1 MRGINTFL
9 KGILTEEQEEALK
22 NKVKVFIADAKS
34 DYKPSEEDVYKE
46 AKDRGM
52 YRYLNESKGGAA
64 FNEGGMPTQM
74 QMAFMDDGGLKDE
87 GGEVDPESGNDV
99 PSGSLKKEV
108 RDDMP
113 TMLSEGEFVFPA
125 DVVRYIGLEKLM
137 VMRQEAKQGLKTME
151 AMGQMGNAEDA
162 TVPDDLPFGMAD
174 LIVIAGGAEEKENK
188 DKPQEMQTGGMSTQL
203 RQLGTQQPVPMR
215 TTNRNIQMPTVNLVN
230 PDGTTGT
237 SPSVTAAQNILNPQV
252 QQPAAA
258 QPAQLQDPRDS
269 VGGVQGFDP
278 RPDTMGIAKPFNEY
292 KGTDF
297 ADNAQS
303 YENFVGKFL
312 SYTPLTTIANMS
324 YNSGKKVA
332 TDALVAG
339 KYKDGKPLTDFD
351 KIALAKYLTVERPT
365 NSILE
370 SLGTFL
376 NKTFTG
382 VDEDL
387 QEEDSTE
394 RDRINTLLMEAKAG
408 ITLLENNRVKIGT
421 KTYTQDEL
429 NEAIEKL
436 RPKKQPLVTQ
446 DYINPTTGEKE
457 GVTQIGQIFENSGF
471 VNYNGSRITYMGDV
485 GGTGTPSMDI
495 FKVIGPDGKEKII
508 RRYEIENAGVNT
520 TGLNSTNNVLNYLA
534 GIKNPQ
540 GDIDNLNSKIAEVS
554 GAIDKIVRTPEEEQL
569 IQGMQNIPSGQK
581 SNFVNPYSVTDS
593 FLPKPPTQEEKQL
606 MEGMQNIPS
615 GEVSPTITKEASPEA
630 ETGSGFNL
638 GDISLLRAYNTYKKG
653 IGNLFTPVKEDSP
666 KVKTESPI
674 VDSPFATSQFK
685 LGLSQGPQGPE
696 GLLPSM
702 SPEAERV
709 NRYLTDAPGVNLVK
723 GPAADSNNPTA
734 KENKTTY
741 DAGPVITQPNKNL
754 GKIFTPDE
762 LSNIVDEKKKEQQTK
777 TGQLTGKG
785 YVGGKGFKAGGLAKM
800 KTKSTAKKRKGG
812 LASQK

>member
-1 MRGINTFL
+1 
-9 KGILTEEQEEALK
+9 
-22 NKVKVFIADAKS
+22 
-34 DYKPSEEDVYKE
+34 
-46 AKDRGM
+46 
-52 YRYLNESKGGAA
+52 
-64 FNEGGMPTQM
+64 
-74 QMAFMDDGGLKDE
+74 
-87 GGEVDPESGNDV
+87 
-99 PSGSLKKEV
+99 
-108 RDDMP
+108 MP

-137 VMRQEAKQGLKTME
+137 MMRQEAKQGLKTME

-174 LIVIAGGAEEKENK
+174 LVVIAGGKESK
-188 DKPQEMQTGGMSTQL
+188 DEPQEMNTGGMSTQL

-252 QQPAAA
+252 QQPAVA

-382 VDEDL
+382 VDEDP

-394 RDRINTLLMEAKAG
+394 RDRINTLLMKADAG
-408 ITLLENNRVKIGT
+408 VTLLENNTVKIGT
-421 KTYTQDEL
+421 KTYTQNEL

-436 RPKKQPLVTQ
+436 RPKKQPLLTQ

-540 GDIDNLNSKIAEVS
+540 GDIDNINSKIGEAS

-581 SNFVNPYSVTDS
+581 LNFVNPYSVTDS
-593 FLPKPPTQEEKQL
+593 FLPKP
-606 MEGMQNIPS
+606 
-615 GEVSPTITKEASPEA
+615 KEASPDT
-630 ETGSGFNL
+630 ETDSGFNL
-638 GDISLLRAYNTYKKG
+638 GNISLLNAYNRYKKG
-653 IGNLFTPVKEDSP
+653 VNSLFTPVKDDKP
-666 KVKTESPI
+666 KVETESPI

-685 LGLSQGPQGPE
+685 LGLSRGPQGPE

-702 SPEAERV
+702 SPQAERV

-785 YVGGKGFKAGGLAKM
+785 YVGGKGFKVGGLAKI
-800 KTKSTAKKRKGG
+800 KTKPTAKKRKGG
-812 LASQK
+812 LASKK

>member
-1 MRGINTFL
+1 MEDIKDKIQDVSLIRGLNTFL
-9 KGILTEEQEEALK
+9 KGILTEEQHE
-22 NKVKVFIADAKS
+22 KVKNRVKNYIADMGS
-34 DYKPSEEDVYKE
+34 DYKPDEEDVYAE
-46 AKDRGM
+46 ATGRGM

-64 FNEGGMPTQM
+64 FNQGGTTSQM
-74 QMAFMDDGGLKDE
+74 QMAFMDEGGLKDE

-137 VMRQEAKQGLKTME
+137 IMRQEAKQGLKTME

-174 LIVIAGGAEEKENK
+174 LVVIAGGKESK
-188 DKPQEMQTGGMSTQL
+188 DEPQEMNTGGMSTQL

-252 QQPAAA
+252 QQPAVA

-269 VGGVQGFDP
+269 IGELQGFDP
-278 RPDTMGIAKPFNEY
+278 QPDSMGIAKPFNEY

-312 SYTPLTTIANMS
+312 SYTPLSTIANMS

-332 TDALVAG
+332 TDALVKG
-339 KYKDGKPLTDFD
+339 EYKDGKPLTDFD

-382 VDEDL
+382 VDEDP
-387 QEEDSTE
+387 QKEDSTE
-394 RDRINTLLMEAKAG
+394 RDRINTLLMEADAG
-408 ITLLENNRVKIGT
+408 VTLLENNTVKIGT

-429 NEAIEKL
+429 NEAIENL
-436 RPKKQPLVTQ
+436 RPKKQPLITQ

-457 GVTQIGQIFENSGF
+457 GVTQIGKIFENTGF
-471 VNYNGSRITYMGDV
+471 ANYNGSKITYMGDV
-485 GGTGTPSMDI
+485 GGTGTPRMDI
-495 FKVIGPDGKEKII
+495 FKVVGPDGKVKIF
-508 RRYEIENAGVNT
+508 RRYQIEDAGVNT

-534 GIKNPQ
+534 GIESQTVPTDKFVSDINFPPERPKVGPQETPQ
-540 GDIDNLNSKIAEVS
+540 GTPQGPEGLLPQANLPPNY
-554 GAIDKIVRTPEEEQL
+554 
-569 IQGMQNIPSGQK
+569 
-581 SNFVNPYSVTDS
+581 VNPYSVTDS
-593 FLPKPPTQEEKQL
+593 FLPKQSKQPTQEEQQL
-606 MEGMQNIPS
+606 IEGMQNIPS
-615 GEVSPTITKEASPEA
+615 GEVSPTVNKAP
-630 ETGSGFNL
+630 F
-638 GDISLLRAYNTYKKG
+638 
-653 IGNLFTPVKEDSP
+653 
-666 KVKTESPI
+666 

-685 LGLSQGPQGPE
+685 LGLSRGPQGPE

-741 DAGPVITQPNKNL
+741 DAGPVSTKPNKNL

-800 KTKSTAKKRKGG
+800 KTKPTAKKRKGG
-812 LASQK
+812 LASKK